1 MILALNSM
9 FKIILYLTQN
19 VNLDKKK
26 KKFPLKAWTSH
37 AIEQEPNTKNFT
49 LERFCPLRQNKDGNE
64 DWNTRRKDH

>member
-1 MILALNSM
+1 MILALNGM

-26 KKFPLKAWTSH
+26 IPLNSWTSH

-49 LERFCPLRQNKDGNE
+49 LERFCLLRQNKDGNE